1 MRTPHGGVGVNLIAY
16 EHVDIPTLIKVRAAR
31 ARELAPLP
39 FRPRPG
45 DVVEFEA
52 DDHVQQITLPSEA

>member
-1 MRTPHGGVGVNLIAY
+1 MQVVEY

-39 FRPRPG
+39 FRPRPS
-45 DVVEFEA
+45 DVVEYEA
-52 DDHVQQITLPSEA
+52 DDHVQQVTLESEGLTT

>member
-1 MRTPHGGVGVNLIAY
+1 MEVIAY
-16 EHVDIPTLIKVRAAR
+16 EHVDIPTLVKVRAAR

-39 FRPRPG
+39 YRPRPS

-52 DDHVQQITLPSEA
+52 DEHVQQITLPSEG